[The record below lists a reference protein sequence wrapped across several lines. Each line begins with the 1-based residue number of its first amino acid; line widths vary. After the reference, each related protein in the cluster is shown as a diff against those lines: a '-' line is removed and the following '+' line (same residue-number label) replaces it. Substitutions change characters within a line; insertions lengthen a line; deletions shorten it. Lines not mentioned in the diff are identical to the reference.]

1 MGKKITIFSKT
12 LNENRRIWIYSPEL
26 TTTFP
31 IPGKKYPVVYV
42 MDGDAHFLS
51 TVGMIQQLSQANGNT
66 VVPEMIVIGIENTN
80 RFRDLTPSLTD
91 SAEVRKV
98 IRF

>member
-1 MGKKITIFSKT
+1 MKT
-12 LNENRRIWIYSPEL
+12 DGSGYSPEL

-91 SAEVRKV
+91 SVGVRQVNPFVKF
-98 IRF
+98 IENELCPM